1 MPKTR
6 RRGLAQGG
14 ELPGTLKRSSKEAQE
29 TFTKAR
35 DSAVQAYGEGDQAD
49 RAAYAE
55 FKRTFEKRGDHWIPK
70 QPAGPEALAHA
81 PGAFARCTAAYAG
94 IRRRSPPCMRW
105 RGPRLVPG
113 RPGRQ
118 TGRLTPVP
126 PAGAAHPREPPV
138 SRRLPRSFGHLRM
151 MPVSNGKSILT
162 APAGRPQGSAGIH
175 FWFFRRPHFVHRRCL
190 VIRIIRCLSTG
201 LYTARPQVPWITSEI
216 AVGSIFSLARHH
228 RDGRRRCMAAGP
240 ARICR

>member
-1 MPKTR
+1 MPKIR

-35 DSAVQAYGEGDQAD
+35 DSAVRTYGEGDQAD

-55 FKRTFEKRGDHWIPK
+55 FKRKFEKRGDHWIPK
-70 QPAGPEALAHA
+70 RSADSGELALTSLGAGLRP
-81 PGAFARCTAAYAG
+81 
-94 IRRRSPPCMRW
+94 RRRSPPCMRW

-113 RPGRQ
+113 RPGRL
-118 TGRLTPVP
+118 TGRLAPGP

-201 LYTARPQVPWITSEI
+201 LCTARPQVPWITSEI
-216 AVGSIFSLARHH
+216 AVGSIFNRARH
-228 RDGRRRCMAAGP
+228 RPDGRRRCTAAGP

>member
-1 MPKTR
+1 MPKIR

-35 DSAVQAYGEGDQAD
+35 DSAVRTYGEGDQAD

-55 FKRTFEKRGDHWIPK
+55 FKRKFEKRGDHWIPK
-70 QPAGPEALAHA
+70 RSADSGELALTS
-81 PGAFARCTAAYAG
+81 PG
-94 IRRRSPPCMRW
+94 
-105 RGPRLVPG
+105 
-113 RPGRQ
+113 
-118 TGRLTPVP
+118 P

-162 APAGRPQGSAGIH
+162 APAGCPQGSAGIH

-201 LYTARPQVPWITSEI
+201 LCTARPQVPWITSEI
-216 AVGSIFSLARHH
+216 AVGSIFSRP
-228 RDGRRRCMAAGP
+228 RYRQDGRRRCTAAAP